1 MADDRIDIEIN
12 DAIDPKISTKLQA
25 IAAGADKGENAVKR
39 LKAALADINSSPASR
54 LKAATDEVTSSL
66 NRELNAQRSVS
77 SARDATTSTLSK
89 EVAQRERLSKMV
101 DASIAQMEREA
112 AARRAASIQSGPVA
126 QAIGTPSQAAAQT
139 AEMRSTTLQLAQA
152 RETDAAAA
160 RLQAAAQDTASA
172 SITKGGA
179 AAGLARHH
187 VANLGFQLQD
197 IIVSLQ
203 AGQNPLTVFIQ
214 QGGQI
219 GQIMGQAG
227 IGVGGL
233 AKALW
238 GIVAPFTAVL
248 AIAAAV
254 FAALKLGADS
264 LTQSGGLDAYAK
276 SLGLTNKELKKLGD
290 TSVTIGDEIQAT
302 FQVLSENI
310 LSQFGLTT
318 KEISSFWADMGKNI
332 LYYSK
337 AAFIGVGALVA
348 TTFQVLYAMGANVL
362 KLIANTVLGVVNAA
376 AIAIQTVINGAID
389 AINLLARGAN
399 VLASKAGFGEVFGQ
413 IQHVDSGVK
422 SLTDGMLSLSHVD
435 PMKAFNQN
443 AQNSLN
449 NLNKIGDRAIAI
461 RKGKIDAKAS
471 EIIADRTPKHGRKG
485 AEDHTAENR
494 AQALRLV
501 NLELDNEL
509 KRMQELKPEREVSQ
523 RMDQIEQQ
531 LAAKKITLS
540 QTERAEIEKKVRA
553 VRDYAEV
560 QSQVDRIYEA
570 STGPLRTYTATLA
583 AANKLLADGK
593 ITQQDYARE
602 VGNASRTYAEAIDP
616 FMRLKEEMT
625 KAENASTLYGKA
637 VQQANYYDQIRQQLL
652 SQYPNLST
660 TYVAGVNAEVDALM
674 RRNDALQ
681 QQQFVQQQT
690 ASVVDPIL
698 QQQQLLD
705 SKTAVYAEIDRLRQ
719 MDRLNEEQAQRAKLA
734 FQIKADEQRLGAASD
749 FFGALADVTKGGN
762 GAIGAINKAA
772 AIAQATIDGFV
783 ATQKA
788 LASAPPPWNFVAAAA
803 VALKTGMTVAKIAS
817 TNVGSYQ
824 NGGAFVVDGKAGVDR
839 NNINMNVSRGERVT
853 IETPA
858 QQRASDKNGG
868 GASVSVNPKIVNLF
882 DEKSFLGAIDSEDGE
897 EVIMNVIA
905 RRKSDVKQMMGG

>member
-12 DAIDPKISTKLQA
+12 DAIDPKISTKLRE
-25 IAAGADKGENAVKR
+25 IAAGADQGENAVKR

-66 NRELNAQRSVS
+66 NRELNAQRSVA
-77 SARDATTSTLSK
+77 SAREATTSTLSK
-89 EVAQRERLSKMV
+89 EVAQRDRISKMV

-152 RETDAAAA
+152 REKDAAAA
-160 RLQAAAQDTASA
+160 KLQEAAQNGTTNALNKGTAA
-172 SITKGGA
+172 T
-179 AAGLARHH
+179 GLARHH
-187 VANLGFQLQD
+187 MANLGFQIQD

-233 AKALW
+233 ARAL
-238 GIVAPFTAVL
+238 VALLAPFAPL
-248 AIAAAV
+248 IIAAGV
-254 FAALKLGADS
+254 LLGAFK
-264 LTQSGGLDAYAK
+264 LVQSQFNSDASSKYAN
-276 SLGLTNKELKKLGD
+276 SLGLTHKEMKKLGD
-290 TSVTIGDEIQAT
+290 TSVTAGDMIKGLWQTIVDRTGVDGALSDLKKG
-302 FQVLSENI
+302 FLDAFKAVLMR
-310 LSQFGLTT
+310 GVD
-318 KEISSFWADMGKNI
+318 AVAA
-332 LYYSK
+332 LY
-337 AAFIGVGALVA
+337 AAFVGTYRAVKNNWQDLPGMLGGFAL
-348 TTFQVLYAMGANVL
+348 
-362 KLIANTVLGVVNAA
+362 AA
-376 AIAIQTVINGAID
+376 ANLAIGYFEGMANKVVGLLNLIGGGINKVFGSNIGQISEVHLPRLQAAAGTTARKVQDEFAGAFDEAKGSMKRFYNDWEKNSIA
-389 AINLLARGAN
+389 ARDKR
-399 VLASKAGFGEVFGQ
+399 LKDKAG
-413 IQHVDSGVK
+413 
-422 SLTDGMLSLSHVD
+422 
-435 PMKAFNQN
+435 
-443 AQNSLN
+443 
-449 NLNKIGDRAIAI
+449 
-461 RKGKIDAKAS
+461 
-471 EIIADRTPKHGRKG
+471 EIIADRTPKK
-485 AEDHTAENR
+485 AKADHTAENR

-553 VRDYAEV
+553 IRDYAEV

-616 FMRLKEEMT
+616 FMRLKEEMS

-719 MDRLNEEQAQRAKLA
+719 MDVLNEEQAQRAKLA